1 MIGLAG
7 AGDGAGAWR
16 RAGTGVL
23 ELLLGA
29 LADRPAQLD
38 ELAGLVEQLTA
49 TERGRTVLPEG
60 FLELW
65 QHMDQVRREL
75 AGAGAGG

>member
-1 MIGLAG
+1 
-7 AGDGAGAWR
+7 
-16 RAGTGVL
+16 VL

-38 ELAGLVEQLTA
+38 ELAGLVRQLASTQH
-49 TERGRTVLPEG
+49 GRQVLPEG

-65 QHMDQVRREL
+65 QQVDQVRREL
-75 AGAGAGG
+75 VQREAGA